1 MLVVWDFLDGVRR
14 VWSSRATWVWVGDV
28 AQWLCAVG
36 AAWYWWSRPVT
47 FESFA
52 VAMLAC
58 AVCQAG
64 AVAAVVWPGWAAG
77 DPELVDHHR
86 GVTVAI
92 VCLSLIFGL
101 CLGLPIVDKVLDEP
115 DRPLAALFMAGIA
128 LVLTTFFG
136 LCAATALSSR
146 GSMGGSGPFSAD
158 SGWTDTADTASIDD

>member
-1 MLVVWDFLDGVRR
+1 
-14 VWSSRATWVWVGDV
+14 VWVGDV

-36 AAWYWWSRPVT
+36 AAWYWWSRAVT
-47 FESFA
+47 VESFA

-64 AVAAVVWPGWAAG
+64 AVAAVVWPGRAAG
-77 DPELVDHHR
+77 QPEIVDHHR

-101 CLGLPIVDKVLDEP
+101 CLGLPIVDKVLDQP
-115 DRPLAALFMAGIA
+115 DQPLAALFMAGNA
-128 LVLTTFFG
+128 LVLTSFFG

-146 GSMGGSGPFSAD
+146 RSRGSSEQLPAGSGWAD
-158 SGWTDTADTASIDD
+158 AGDSVSVDD